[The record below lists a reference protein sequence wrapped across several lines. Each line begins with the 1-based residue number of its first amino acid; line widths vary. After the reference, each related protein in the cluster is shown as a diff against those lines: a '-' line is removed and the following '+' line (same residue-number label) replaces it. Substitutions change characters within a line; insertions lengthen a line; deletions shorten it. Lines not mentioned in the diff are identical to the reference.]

1 MDFTEPSPHYD
12 HFDAK
17 GFMTARNGNQEGDP
31 LKAAKAIYD
40 LAVMP
45 EPPLRIVIGTD
56 AYAKII
62 AKLNVDKELAFKYK
76 ELSNST
82 NVDNLCLEI

>member
-17 GFMTARNGNQEGDP
+17 GFMTTRNGNQEGDP
-31 LKAAKAIYD
+31 LKAATAIYD
-40 LAVMP
+40 LALMP

-56 AYAKII
+56 AYGKII
-62 AKLNVDKELAFKYK
+62 AKLDADKELVLKYK
-76 ELSNST
+76 EISNST
-82 NVDNLCLEI
+82 DVDNL